1 MPVTG
6 DGCASGTLQIV
17 SLNTWGGQAIGP
29 LLDFVRTEA
38 PTTDL
43 FCFQEVLNASASID
57 LACGFRTTL
66 LAELVA
72 ALPDFEA
79 VFDPI
84 VTWDQPADDGSATT
98 IPFGLATFSR
108 RTLEIGVR
116 RAAQVIDHFDT
127 LDAVP
132 GLHGIIRWIQLT
144 EVLLPGGTLLV
155 GNYHG
160 IARPGTKLDTAERIE
175 QSLAIRRIL
184 DAHAG
189 PQTLVGDFNLLP
201 ETESARILADGLRNL
216 VLEWQ
221 IPTTRSRLNPYFG
234 TPQEQ
239 PHADYAFVSPGLH
252 VIDFRVPDVLIS
264 DHLPMILTL
273 TV

>member
-6 DGCASGTLQIV
+6 DACTSGTLQIV

-38 PTTDL
+38 PTTDV

-66 LAELVA
+66 LADLA
-72 ALPDFEA
+72 ASLPDFEA
-79 VFDPI
+79 AFDPI
-84 VTWDQPADDGSATT
+84 VTWDQPADGSPATT

-108 RTLEIGVR
+108 RTLEIGAR
-116 RAAQVIDHFDT
+116 RAAQVIDHLDT

-132 GLHGIIRWIQLT
+132 GLHSITRWLQLT
-144 EVLLPGGTLLV
+144 EVRLPSSTLLV

-160 IARPGTKLDTAERIE
+160 IARPGTKLDNAERIE
-175 QSLAIRRIL
+175 QSLAIRRLL

-189 PQTLVGDFNLLP
+189 PKILVGDFNLLP
-201 ETESARILADGLRNL
+201 ETESVSILADGLRNL
-216 VLEWQ
+216 VIERQ

-239 PHADYAFVSPGLH
+239 PHADYAFVSPGLQ
-252 VIDFRVPDVLIS
+252 VLDFQVPDVLIS

-273 TV
+273 TI